1 MQPTDLDPNAPAA
14 DDAVRDTS
22 EALLIALMRTLR
34 LVKRVEDQSVE
45 PSQMWLLHTLQCAG
59 SVRLSELAGRLHLDA
74 STVSRQVRALEEAG
88 LVTRT
93 TDPDDRRAT
102 QLAATASG
110 HRVLQES
117 FERRRARLAEVLQ
130 GWACDDVVAFERMLT
145 RLANTLEE
153 HETESC

>member
-1 MQPTDLDPNAPAA
+1 LVSPTDLDQNAPV
-14 DDAVRDTS
+14 DGVRDTS

-34 LVKRVEDQSVE
+34 LVKRVHDQSVE
-45 PSQMWLLHTLQCAG
+45 PAQLWLLHTLQCAG

-74 STVSRQVRALEEAG
+74 STVSRQVRALEDAG

-102 QLAATASG
+102 LLTATASG

-130 GWACDDVVAFERMLT
+130 GWACDDVAAFERMLT
-145 RLANTLEE
+145 RLADTLEE

>member
-1 MQPTDLDPNAPAA
+1 MVPPPD
-14 DDAVRDTS
+14 VRDTS

-34 LVKRVEDQSVE
+34 LVKRVHDQSVE
-45 PSQMWLLHTLQCAG
+45 PSQLWLLHTLQCAG
-59 SVRLSELAGRLHLDA
+59 PVRLSELAGRLHLDA
-74 STVSRQVRALEEAG
+74 STVSRQVRSLEDAG
-88 LVTRT
+88 LIART

-102 QLAATASG
+102 LLTATASG

-130 GWACDDVVAFERMLT
+130 GWECDDVAAFERMLT
-145 RLANTLEE
+145 RLADTLEE